1 MLSLLSKAQQRHYL
15 RYSRGARDGKAR
27 AAKRLYMQTRRAI
40 ARERREIFQARNPGV
55 RYVVAGITHGTNG
68 YTNHG
73 CRCRTCNL
81 SWKVKRVERERSA
94 AA

>member
-1 MLSLLSKAQQRHYL
+1 MLSTLPKATQRHYL
-15 RYSRGARDGKAR
+15 RYSRGARDAKAR
-27 AAKRLYMQTRRAI
+27 TAKRVYMAARRQEAK
-40 ARERREIFQARNPGV
+40 ERREIFQARNPGV
-55 RYVVAGITHGTNG
+55 RYVVPGITHGSNG

-81 SWKVKRVERERSA
+81 SWKIKRVEKERA